1 MLIVPLVITLIFFIK
16 AQAPLCRLTSWAW
29 NATIRQVKIME
40 SFLATLA
47 FLGIAMVSV
56 CGVVVLKIY
65 NPNSN
70 K

>member
-1 MLIVPLVITLIFFIK
+1 
-16 AQAPLCRLTSWAW
+16 
-29 NATIRQVKIME
+29 ME

-56 CGVVVLKIY
+56 SGVVVLKIY

>member
-1 MLIVPLVITLIFFIK
+1 MLLQITIIK
-16 AQAPLCRLTSWAW
+16 AGGG
-29 NATIRQVKIME
+29 IME

>member
-1 MLIVPLVITLIFFIK
+1 HKHVITNHVY
-16 AQAPLCRLTSWAW
+16 RVRRV
-29 NATIRQVKIME
+29 NNME

>member
-1 MLIVPLVITLIFFIK
+1 MLLQITHSKRGDL
-16 AQAPLCRLTSWAW
+16 
-29 NATIRQVKIME
+29 ME